1 MDHFEKTYLP
11 IFRWRTFTR
20 YLRFIDDIFFIWTG
34 NKDHLITFLNNL
46 NTKHNSINSEYQISK
61 SSTLFLTRKFTS
73 KTTHIS
79 TMENF
84 KLYCSTFIQKG
95 YKSALLDQHISAVEK
110 LDRNEIVK
118 EKVIEKPKQT
128 CISLTL
134 TYNRFC
140 TNISKVI
147 WKHSNF
153 LNINESLKEIFD
165 CQPITA
171 FRQNKNLTELIGSNK
186 IEKNKVKKR
195 QLQKLKPGK
204 CSPYLTN
211 LRSLCCK
218 QIQKKL
224 VLKIN
229 KSKKYIWY
237 STTSTVPAA
246 TLYIW

>member
-1 MDHFEKTYLP
+1 M
-11 IFRWRTFTR
+11 
-20 YLRFIDDIFFIWTG
+20 
-34 NKDHLITFLNNL
+34 

-79 TMENF
+79 TIENF
-84 KLYCSTFIQKG
+84 KLYCSKFIQKD
-95 YKSALLDQHISAVEK
+95 YKSTLLDQHISAVEK

-128 CISLTL
+128 RIPLTL

-171 FRQNKNLTELIGSNK
+171 FRQNENLTELIGSNK

-195 QLQKLKPGK
+195 QLQKLKPDK

-211 LRSLCCK
+211 LRPLCCK
-218 QIQKKL
+218 QVQKK
-224 VLKIN
+224 KTSFKN
-229 KSKKYIWY
+229 HQTKKYIWY